1 MSLSPLTDRVVMRS
15 VPAGMSGQSNPRTGH
30 TWWWAWRMPE
40 VASVG

>member
-1 MSLSPLTDRVVMRS
+1 MSFLLLTDRAVLRS
-15 VPAGMSGQSNPRTGH
+15 VPAGMSGQSTLRTGH